1 MFYQPDLYVV
11 PSRRRNSKRLLLN
24 NTKIQYKLRENKI
37 NFQRTNNLNV
47 KDINK
52 INFHKAFSG
61 KVKNHLNMH
70 KEIKGAQ
77 PKILIPKKYNENNS
91 FDYSDINISRRVIRK
106 MVQSSLFDHKP
117 YEKAKYIDK
126 IIIGN
131 KFISKVD
138 PVEMTDPAKSMNSF
152 SLTRPLGR
160 SMDMTGGS
168 KFRRSTRR
176 QISLF
181 GKSLNQ
187 SLNSL
192 SAEKTQS
199 LKDFRSCIPYAGS
212 PTK

>member
-1 MFYQPDLYVV
+1 MFNQPNLYIV
-11 PSRRRNSKRLLLN
+11 PSRRRNSKRLFLN
-24 NTKIQYKLRENKI
+24 NNKIQYKLRENKM
-37 NFQRTNNLNV
+37 NFQRTNTLNV

-52 INFHKAFSG
+52 INFHKVFSG
-61 KVKNHLNMH
+61 KVKDHLNKH
-70 KEIKGAQ
+70 KEINGAQ
-77 PKILIPKKYNENNS
+77 PKVSIPKKYNENNS

-138 PVEMTDPAKSMNSF
+138 PIEMTDPAKSMNSF

-160 SMDMTGGS
+160 SMDMTGGN

-176 QISLF
+176 QISLY

-187 SLNSL
+187 SMNSL
-192 SAEKTQS
+192 SSEKTQS